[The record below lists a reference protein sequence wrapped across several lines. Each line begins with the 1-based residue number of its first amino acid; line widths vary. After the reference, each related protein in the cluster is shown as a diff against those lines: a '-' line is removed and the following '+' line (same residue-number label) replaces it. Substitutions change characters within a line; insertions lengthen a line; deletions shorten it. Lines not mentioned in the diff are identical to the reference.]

1 VGEGHTDEPQTNQ
14 RLTVAQAAASL
25 GITEGAVR
33 SRIKRGTLATRR
45 EGGAVFVLLGGSTPQ
60 ANQTPDAG
68 VPSDQSPLELMR
80 EMMELT
86 QERIRYLEHQVE
98 EEREARRRADM
109 LLARLV
115 ERIPELE
122 APTSGEAAREDAPE
136 SPESHVPSETPPDA
150 SGEAQEGSERPEERS
165 WWRRL
170 FEGG

>member
-33 SRIKRGTLATRR
+33 SRIKRGTLPTAR
-45 EGGAVFVLLGGSTPQ
+45 EGGAVFVLLGGSTSQ
-60 ANQTPDAG
+60 ANQPPNAD
-68 VPSDQSPLELMR
+68 VPSDQSPLDFMR

-136 SPESHVPSETPPDA
+136 SPESHVPSETPTEA
-150 SGEAQEGSERPEERS
+150 TAEAQEPDTRPWWQRWFGSVDR
-165 WWRRL
+165 
-170 FEGG
+170 